1 MHNIHAPT
9 QKLSVRTTFVR
20 LRQVPLRI
28 NAVKPFLFFLA
39 YCMIFRK
46 KIHSLKNRYK
56 KREQFYDFNHIWIS
70 MILKAMF
77 FMGYIV
83 NLDLQCIFSMLLVLH
98 VNY

>member
-1 MHNIHAPT
+1 MYTWYIGQYPITYFKYKSFYSMHNIHAPT

-46 KIHSLKNRYK
+46 KKMIHLKIDR
-56 KREQFYDFNHIWIS
+56 
-70 MILKAMF
+70 
-77 FMGYIV
+77 
-83 NLDLQCIFSMLLVLH
+83 
-98 VNY
+98 